1 MRYFTDMS
9 VLVKMSVFRENQ
21 HDSSIRDLVHFQ
33 QLMPVKIL
41 PFLWT
46 PAKALENRLQVWFP
60 GVYLPGM
67 NPIEVREVRVST
79 QPAQRKTCDWYF
91 LCLSAILVCMIVLVT
106 TVVITIILGNNNP
119 DARITTGPTR
129 PFINPTTSASH
140 KSTTSTIRPLS
151 TTNSS
156 SGDTNDNWTSTKAN
170 NISSSSTAEPLTTNN
185 TLKSTP
191 HSSDSVATSSVKT
204 TALVTDG
211 VKKSPNHKPIRTTTS
226 RALILH
232 N

>member
-1 MRYFTDMS
+1 
-9 VLVKMSVFRENQ
+9 MSVFRGNQ
-21 HDSSIRDLVHFQ
+21 HDSSIRDTLGHFQ
-33 QLMPVKIL
+33 QLMPVKFL

-46 PAKALENRLQVWFP
+46 PAKAVENRSQVWFP

-67 NPIEVREVRVST
+67 NPIEVREVRVGA

-119 DARITTGPTR
+119 DPRITTGPTR

-140 KSTTSTIRPLS
+140 KSTTSTRQLS

-156 SGDTNDNWTSTKAN
+156 SGDTNANWTSTKVN
-170 NISSSSTAEPLTTNN
+170 NISSSLTAESLTTNN

-191 HSSDSVATSSVKT
+191 HSADSVTTSSVKT

-211 VKKSPNHKPIRTTTS
+211 VKKSPNHKFIRTTTS
-226 RALILH
+226 RALILL

>member
-1 MRYFTDMS
+1 
-9 VLVKMSVFRENQ
+9 MSVFREKQ

-33 QLMPVKIL
+33 QLMPVKFL
-41 PFLWT
+41 SFLWT
-46 PAKALENRLQVWFP
+46 PAKAVENRSQVWFP

-67 NPIEVREVRVST
+67 NPIEVREVRVSS

-119 DARITTGPTR
+119 DPRITTGPTR

-140 KSTTSTIRPLS
+140 KSTTSTRQLS
-151 TTNSS
+151 TTNSP
-156 SGDTNDNWTSTKAN
+156 SGDSNDNWTSAKAN
-170 NISSSSTAEPLTTNN
+170 NISSSPTAESLTTNN
-185 TLKSTP
+185 SLKSTP
-191 HSSDSVATSSVKT
+191 HSSDSVTTSLVKT

-226 RALILH
+226 RALILL